1 MKMTGRHLSRRTLL
15 LTIGLLICSTAPL
28 LAQDVN
34 LNATV
39 SENHVFI
46 GEQFSLTIEISGES
60 LRNVELPVLPELTG
74 IRILSS
80 TPSRGQSISIVNG
93 RTSTSTTYRYTLIAQ
108 QEGSYQIPPV
118 TVLIDGEEHETLPIQ
133 VEVLQPGSMQ
143 QNSTERMPDIFT
155 RIELDDENP
164 VVGQQLVASLVIYF
178 REGIEVTSYQ
188 PSPGW
193 RTDGFWK
200 EQLENIDQPRAETEI
215 VGNVRYR
222 KATLLRYALFPSRNG
237 SLTLSPFELHVSIRS
252 EPRRNDPFGSLF
264 GGFGTNQQ
272 RVTVHSEEID
282 VSVSRINPPQ
292 SGISIGAVGNFQIN
306 RSISDTRIMVGESVE
321 LITTIEGEGN
331 LPLVSKPE
339 YNFPETFELYQP
351 QEETNLNRRGTTISG
366 SKTYREVF
374 IPRTAGTYTIPESLI
389 GIYNPPL
396 RGYDFRVLPSITLTV
411 EQNPDEQFAHASGNF
426 TMQPVTGLALW
437 DDTQSGWVGE
447 KPWIWIGF
455 LLPLLALLIGYRK
468 KRFMERLQSDSD
480 FARAHLAKDKA
491 ESILEKTRQGIPN
504 TPAKETYHFLHK
516 AVTGFIT
523 DRLSLP
529 TAGLSDRELMQQI
542 EERACPQ
549 DLQRDLKRFLDK
561 CASISYAPAE
571 SKEDILADLK
581 SAEKILKKLD
591 SHL

>member
-1 MKMTGRHLSRRTLL
+1 MFLL
-15 LTIGLLICSTAPL
+15 VISLFAWAASPV
-28 LAQDVN
+28 LAQEVN

-93 RTSTSTTYRYTLIAQ
+93 RTSTATTYRYTLIAQ
-108 QEGSYQIPPV
+108 QEGSYRIPPI
-118 TVLIDGEEHETLPIQ
+118 TVVIDGEEHQTSPIQ
-133 VEVLQPGSMQ
+133 VEVLRPGTMQ
-143 QNSTERMPDIFT
+143 QDSTDRMPDIFT
-155 RIELDDENP
+155 EIQLDVENP

-178 REGIEVTSYQ
+178 REGIEITSYQ

-200 EQLENIDQPRAETEI
+200 EQLENIEQPRAETEI
-215 VGNVRYR
+215 VGSVRYR
-222 KATLLRYALFPSRNG
+222 KATLLRYALFPSRSG
-237 SLTLSPFELHVSIRS
+237 TLTLSPFELHVSIRS
-252 EPRRNDPFGSLF
+252 EPRRNDPFGSIF

-272 RVTVHSEEID
+272 RVTVHSEEMD
-282 VSVSRINPPQ
+282 VTVSRINPPQ
-292 SGISIGAVGNFQIN
+292 SGVSIGAVGNFQIN
-306 RSISDTRIMVGESVE
+306 RSISDTRITVGESVE
-321 LITTIEGEGN
+321 LTTTIEGEGN
-331 LPLVSKPE
+331 LPLISKPE
-339 YNFPETFELYQP
+339 YTFPESFELYQP

-366 SKTYREVF
+366 SNTYREVF

-396 RGYDFRVLPSITLTV
+396 HGYDFRVLPAITVTV
-411 EQNPDEQFAHASGNF
+411 EQNPDEQFARTSDNF
-426 TMQPVTGLALW
+426 VLQPVSGLALW
-437 DDTQSGWVGE
+437 EEAQTGWLAE
-447 KPWIWIGF
+447 KPWVWLGF

-468 KRFMERLQSDSD
+468 KRFVERLQSDSD
-480 FARAHLAKDKA
+480 FARAHLAREKA
-491 ESILEKTRQGIPN
+491 DSILEKTKQEIPN
-504 TPAKETYHFLHK
+504 APVKQTYHFLHK

-529 TAGLSDRELMQQI
+529 AAGLSDREVLQQV
-542 EERACPQ
+542 ESRSCPE

-561 CASISYAPAE
+561 CASISYAPVE
-571 SKEDILADLK
+571 SEEDLFADLNR
-581 SAEKILKKLD
+581 AETLLNKLD